1 MTINN
6 ALKGNYPKLDFP
18 FLQSLELLEYRSLI
32 SELHISTQ
40 APVGI
45 VATSLISALSTV
57 FQGLVDVKK
66 PTGQISPVSILTLT
80 IASAGERKGTVEKLC
95 FEPVTGFQ
103 EKLRKTHREKTLEW
117 EVALE
122 LWKRE
127 IKKMQRN
134 SSQSELETEEES
146 DKLIAYLMSMKPTKP
161 REPQIVYNESTPI
174 ALFEGM
180 SKKTENAVLLSS
192 EGGGMLN
199 GRAFSDMTKFNS
211 AWDGDEIHI
220 NRIRGSFIWK
230 GRLSVAIQV
239 QPGPFSRFLEKR
251 GVEARDSGL
260 LARFLMSYPR
270 TTQGTRFTTGAG
282 ALGASYQRYLLA
294 MASHLELVKEKA
306 KSSGERDVIE
316 FDAKAAELW
325 HQTFN
330 NIESSMQV
338 GGVLYDFKDIANRLM
353 DNTSRLAALFH
364 CYSRGINGSISAE
377 VLSDAISV
385 VSWYLAETMSI
396 LHQPSVQQVD
406 AVLLDGKLNEY
417 RHANHRYVRKS
428 VVMRVAPGAEL
439 RRKDRFNRALDVLI
453 QDNRIRIVPYL
464 DHLVID
470 LSPWY
475 PDDQVALNNVI
486 LQFRNRNN

>member
-103 EKLRKTHREKTLEW
+103 EKLRKTHHEKTLEW

-127 IKKMQRN
+127 IKKIQRN

-230 GRLSVAIQV
+230 DCPSQFKSN
-239 QPGPFSRFLEKR
+239 Q
-251 GVEARDSGL
+251 DL
-260 LARFLMSYPR
+260 L
-270 TTQGTRFTTGAG
+270 
-282 ALGASYQRYLLA
+282 
-294 MASHLELVKEKA
+294 
-306 KSSGERDVIE
+306 
-316 FDAKAAELW
+316 
-325 HQTFN
+325 
-330 NIESSMQV
+330 
-338 GGVLYDFKDIANRLM
+338 
-353 DNTSRLAALFH
+353 
-364 CYSRGINGSISAE
+364 
-377 VLSDAISV
+377 V
-385 VSWYLAETMSI
+385 V
-396 LHQPSVQQVD
+396 
-406 AVLLDGKLNEY
+406 
-417 RHANHRYVRKS
+417 
-428 VVMRVAPGAEL
+428 
-439 RRKDRFNRALDVLI
+439 F
-453 QDNRIRIVPYL
+453 
-464 DHLVID
+464 
-470 LSPWY
+470 
-475 PDDQVALNNVI
+475 
-486 LQFRNRNN
+486 

>member
-1 MTINN
+1 MSIQG
-6 ALKGNYPKLDFP
+6 ALGGNYPKLDFP
-18 FLQSLELLEYRSLI
+18 YLQSLELLEFRDLI

-45 VATSLISALSTV
+45 VAASLISALSTV
-57 FQGLVDVKK
+57 FQGLVDVRK
-66 PTGQISPVSILTLT
+66 PPGQVSPVSILTLT
-80 IASAGERKGTVEKLC
+80 IANAGERKGTVEKLC
-95 FEPVTGFQ
+95 FEPVIKFQ
-103 EKLRKTHREKTLEW
+103 EKLRKEYREKIFDW
-117 EVALE
+117 EISLE
-122 LWKRE
+122 LWKGK
-127 IKKMQRN
+127 IKKAQ
-134 SSQSELETEEES
+134 QSNFKS
-146 DKLIAYLMSMKPTKP
+146 KLKMEDEFDEQIAHLMSVKPIQP

-192 EGGGMLN
+192 EGSSMLN

-211 AWDGDEIHI
+211 AWDGDEIPI

-239 QPGPFSRFLEKR
+239 QPGPFIRFLEKR

-260 LARFLMSYPR
+260 LARFLVSYPR
-270 TTQGTRFTTGAG
+270 TTQGSRFTTNTGS
-282 ALGASYQRYLLA
+282 LGDNYQRYLLA

-306 KSSGERDVIE
+306 EVFSGRDIIG
-316 FDAKAAELW
+316 FDAKAVELW
-325 HQTFN
+325 NQTFN
-330 NIESSMQV
+330 NVESLMQV
-338 GGVLYDFKDIANRLM
+338 GGLLYESKDIANRLM

-364 CYSRGINGSISAE
+364 CYSSGIDGSISVE
-377 VLSDAISV
+377 VLRDAISV
-385 VSWYLAETMSI
+385 VNWYLAETMDI
-396 LHQPSVQQVD
+396 LHRPSQQQID
-406 AVLLDGKLNEY
+406 AVALDGKLNEY

-439 RRKDRFNRALDVLI
+439 RRKDRFNRALDALI
-453 QDNRIRIVPYL
+453 DDNRIRVVPYL

-470 LSPWY
+470 LIPWY
-475 PDDQVALNNVI
+475 PDDQAALNNVI